1 MAAFHGVNYQ
11 TTSPVFTYYQGL
23 QGCFYTEI
31 FTKFSKLVREVI
43 HRVGLVELQ
52 EGKLRFKNF
61 AENGFKWN
69 QEDYDHTGFRAV
81 YCQKLFITRAEI
93 VYDVL
98 FIYEVHK
105 WLPHLLFDGLGRPRS
120 LKVASFGCGP
130 AGELAGLEAY
140 FSDLKVRVIKAL
152 QHDISMLGQDRY
164 ASILQN
170 IQKANLQTVTGY
182 DGAEGWRVYSESLGY
197 AFVHQRID
205 QSFVESMEPLDILIL
220 SYFAHNADFSQ
231 PVEPRKFIWQIE
243 DYRRNWDILQEKMR
257 MIILIDTVASS
268 RETLEQLQRR
278 GFGAIEG
285 KTDSQGRVLTVRI
298 WFRPDMWINQ

>member
-1 MAAFHGVNYQ
+1 MAAFHGINYQ
-11 TTSPVFTYYQGL
+11 TIPSVFTYYQGL
-23 QGCFYTEI
+23 QSCLYPEI
-31 FTKFSKLVREVI
+31 LTKFSKLVREVI
-43 HRVGLVELQ
+43 NHVGLVELQ

-93 VYDVL
+93 VYYVL
-98 FIYEVHK
+98 FNYEVQK
-105 WLPHLLFDGLGRPRS
+105 WLPHLLVDGFGRPRS
-120 LKVASFGCGP
+120 LKVASLGCGP

-140 FSDLKVRVIKAL
+140 FSDLKVREIKDL
-152 QHDISMLGQDRY
+152 QQFITMLDPERY
-164 ASILQN
+164 TSILQT
-170 IQKANLQTVTGY
+170 IQRANLQTVTGY

-205 QSFVESMEPLDILIL
+205 QRFVESMEPLDILIL
-220 SYFAHNADFSQ
+220 SYFAHNADFSR
-231 PVEPRKFIWQIE
+231 PVEPRKFIWQIK

-268 RETLEQLQRR
+268 RETLDQLQRR
-278 GFGAIEG
+278 QFGAIEG
-285 KTDSQGRVLTVRI
+285 MTDRQGHKLTVRI
-298 WFRPDMWINQ
+298 WFRLDMWVH